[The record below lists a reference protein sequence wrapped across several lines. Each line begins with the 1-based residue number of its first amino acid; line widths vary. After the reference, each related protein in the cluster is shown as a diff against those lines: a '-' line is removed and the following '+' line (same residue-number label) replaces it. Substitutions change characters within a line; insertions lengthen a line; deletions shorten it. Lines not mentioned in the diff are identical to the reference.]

1 MSRSPKNNQSGKE
14 SQMNATENIC
24 QVYHSHRGI
33 VFTMETPTM
42 FTVIQKRY
50 FFQFYQKRWSPIK
63 NFKCIL
69 VCDEGYILDHDHLDD
84 PKFDNP
90 KRARNKIYC
99 MTSKKG
105 HKWKPGNP
113 ERFGRCVPDESIHCL
128 NTPNFDEVDFYL
140 TSSRKRFFVVIIKIG
155 ANKNILRFVV
165 GV

>member
-1 MSRSPKNNQSGKE
+1 MGLFLQWRLQRCSQSSRK
-14 SQMNATENIC
+14 
-24 QVYHSHRGI
+24 GI
-33 VFTMETPTM
+33 FSVLS
-42 FTVIQKRY
+42 K
-50 FFQFYQKRWSPIK
+50 KWSPIK

-140 TSSRKRFFVVIIKIG
+140 TSSRKRFSLIRCYHQNWCKLECFAIRCWSVVLSLFCFAIFKKLHSRIKVFV
-155 ANKNILRFVV
+155 
-165 GV
+165 